1 MPSWQNRLLSTI
13 IRLRVKRRATSD
25 MEKAVMQ
32 TRKILGNP
40 PKYMRFVPPP
50 DIAIRKV
57 DENGVRGEWVESSKN
72 SSVPNLLYY
81 LHGGGYVACSP
92 ETHRPL
98 TASLTRTAAG
108 LKTFAL
114 DYRLAPEN
122 RFPAAIEDAVAGYR
136 WLLGQGMDPK
146 RIVISGDSA
155 GGGLTLA
162 TLLSL
167 RDAGEPLPA
176 AAVCLSPWTDLAGT
190 GRSLETNAKSEV
202 MIQGK
207 YIKGAG
213 KLYLGD
219 APADNPLA
227 SPLYADLKGLPPLLI
242 YVSDSEVLLDDSV
255 RLAERAK
262 QAGVE
267 VDLRI
272 WSGLPHVWPIFV
284 KFLPEARASVREMAS
299 YINQKVGGSVSV
311 EARQLAEPVR

>member
-1 MPSWQNRLLSTI
+1 
-13 IRLRVKRRATSD
+13 
-25 MEKAVMQ
+25 MEKAVMR
-32 TRKILGNP
+32 TRKVFGNP
-40 PKYMRFVPPP
+40 PRYMRYVPPP

-57 DENGVRGEWVESSKN
+57 DEHGVRGEWVESSKH
-72 SSVPNLLYY
+72 SSPNGVFYY

-98 TASLTRTAAG
+98 TATLTRSAS

-122 RFPAAIEDAVAGYR
+122 RFPAAVEDAVAGYR
-136 WLLGQGMDPK
+136 WLLKQGTDPK
-146 RIVISGDSA
+146 KIVISGDSA

-176 AAVCLSPWTDLAGT
+176 AALCLSPWTDLAGT
-190 GRSLETNAKSEV
+190 GRSIETNAKRDV
-202 MIQGK
+202 MIHGK

-219 APADNPLA
+219 AHAENPLA
-227 SPLYADLKGLPPLLI
+227 SPLYGDMRGLPPLLI

-284 KFLPEARASVREMAS
+284 KFLPEARKSVHEMAAF
-299 YINQKVGGSVSV
+299 INQKVGESVSA
-311 EARQLAEPVR
+311 EARPLAEPVR